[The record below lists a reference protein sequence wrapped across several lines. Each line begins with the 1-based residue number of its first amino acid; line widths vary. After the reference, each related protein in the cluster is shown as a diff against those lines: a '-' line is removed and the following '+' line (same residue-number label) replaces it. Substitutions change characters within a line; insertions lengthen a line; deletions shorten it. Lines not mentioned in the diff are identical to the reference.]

1 MGTSEGGEAGRNGGQ
16 TSTDAG
22 GQSHYWTRRRVLL
35 WGLGLVPLTA
45 GVGWSAFEWFDER
58 KKDAEGAARLTQ
70 KAAEHAFDGT
80 LGELPL
86 LGRVLKAARTHAP
99 AQLLAACWFMQ
110 VGRWDLALPYLDG
123 AAIRQ
128 SPEALLLRHLAER
141 QPGVSQWR
149 HAFFGAWQSL
159 GRPDF
164 RQSTLLPSPFQWN
177 HLMADTWSPWDA
189 THESRRLP
197 LVVLNPDLARLHLE
211 EVRGLVLSSDS
222 LPILVAL
229 REHLYA
235 YEERDPPRPGLL
247 PAVDERIGQLAGAS
261 PRTLQLALIPFLT
274 GSSFSQPFTRGE
286 LETLENLVT
295 LAEWKQPSSEQ
306 FFVEMRGYYEALRP
320 PGHHAW
326 SAATLAQGVS
336 LGAWLYHRARASK
349 AHLNDEDRRWLGRL
363 LWVAG
368 ARLREQHSCLEV
380 EQGLR
385 LQMLGSE
392 WMEHPPSRDDCIT
405 VWVDVGRWQASLL
418 QAAYYRWPLASL
430 QEESCAPRARD
441 ELTWMRAFAGK
452 IPLP

>member
-1 MGTSEGGEAGRNGGQ
+1 MLF
-16 TSTDAG
+16 
-22 GQSHYWTRRRVLL
+22 WT
-35 WGLGLVPLTA
+35 LGLLPLSA
-45 GVGWSAFEWFDER
+45 GAGWSAFEWFDER
-58 KKDAEGAARLTQ
+58 KKARDSAARLTQ
-70 KAAEHAFDGT
+70 DAAWHAFDGT
-80 LGELPL
+80 LGESPL
-86 LGRVLKAARTHAP
+86 LGGVLKAARIHAP

-110 VGRWDLALPYLDG
+110 VGKWDLALEYLEG

-128 SPEALLLRHLAER
+128 SPEALLLRNLVER
-141 QPGVSQWR
+141 QPRVSQWR
-149 HAFFGAWQSL
+149 HAFFDAWQSL

-164 RQSTLLPSPFQWN
+164 RQSTLLPSPLQWS

-197 LVVLNPDLARLHLE
+197 LVVLNPELARARQD
-211 EVRGLVLSSDS
+211 EVGGLVHASDS
-222 LPILVAL
+222 LPILMAL
-229 REHLYA
+229 REHLFA
-235 YEERDPPRPGLL
+235 YEEQDPLRPGLL
-247 PAVDERIGQLAGAS
+247 PAVDERIGQLAGSS

-274 GSSFSQPFTRGE
+274 GSLLSQPFSHGE

-295 LAEWKQPSSEQ
+295 LSEWKQPSSEQ
-306 FFVEMRGYYEALRP
+306 FFMEMLGHFEALP
-320 PGHHAW
+320 APGHHAW

-336 LGAWLYHRARASK
+336 LGVWLYHRARASK

-368 ARLREQHSCLEV
+368 ARLREQHSCQEV

-392 WMEHPPSRDDCIT
+392 WMEHSPSRDDCIT
-405 VWVDVGRWQASLL
+405 VWVDVGRWQKSLL

-430 QEESCAPRARD
+430 QEESCEPRARD
-441 ELTWMRAFAGK
+441 ELTWMRTFAEK